1 MAVNNGIRDKGN
13 ENSSKEDNN
22 LKTSVLD
29 ESVIRSR
36 GKGTDEDVAAFIA
49 ANRSWIPSFN
59 SFYCEFR
66 AFFTVFTFL
75 TRLPGPYWVDH
86 HAVHL
91 GTILE
96 RSKKMDREIQKET
109 QPSSDS
115 IFGDINND
123 MIESG
128 KNLRRTLNLVAIGL
142 LALLALFVIYLFF

>member
-1 MAVNNGIRDKGN
+1 M
-13 ENSSKEDNN
+13 
-22 LKTSVLD
+22 
-29 ESVIRSR
+29 
-36 GKGTDEDVAAFIA
+36 
-49 ANRSWIPSFN
+49 
-59 SFYCEFR
+59 
-66 AFFTVFTFL
+66 
-75 TRLPGPYWVDH
+75 DH

-142 LALLALFVIYLFF
+142 SALLALFVIYLFF

>member
-1 MAVNNGIRDKGN
+1 M
-13 ENSSKEDNN
+13 
-22 LKTSVLD
+22 
-29 ESVIRSR
+29 
-36 GKGTDEDVAAFIA
+36 
-49 ANRSWIPSFN
+49 
-59 SFYCEFR
+59 
-66 AFFTVFTFL
+66 
-75 TRLPGPYWVDH
+75 DH

-91 GTILE
+91 GMILE
-96 RSKKMDREIQKET
+96 RSKKMEKEIQKET

>member
-1 MAVNNGIRDKGN
+1 M
-13 ENSSKEDNN
+13 
-22 LKTSVLD
+22 
-29 ESVIRSR
+29 
-36 GKGTDEDVAAFIA
+36 
-49 ANRSWIPSFN
+49 
-59 SFYCEFR
+59 
-66 AFFTVFTFL
+66 
-75 TRLPGPYWVDH
+75 DH

-96 RSKKMDREIQKET
+96 RSKKMDKEIQKET

-128 KNLRRTLNLVAIGL
+128 KNLRKTLNLVAIVL

>member
-1 MAVNNGIRDKGN
+1 M
-13 ENSSKEDNN
+13 
-22 LKTSVLD
+22 
-29 ESVIRSR
+29 
-36 GKGTDEDVAAFIA
+36 
-49 ANRSWIPSFN
+49 
-59 SFYCEFR
+59 
-66 AFFTVFTFL
+66 
-75 TRLPGPYWVDH
+75 DH

-96 RSKKMDREIQKET
+96 RSKKMDKEIQKGT

-142 LALLALFVIYLFF
+142 LALLALFVIYLIF

>member
-1 MAVNNGIRDKGN
+1 M
-13 ENSSKEDNN
+13 
-22 LKTSVLD
+22 
-29 ESVIRSR
+29 
-36 GKGTDEDVAAFIA
+36 
-49 ANRSWIPSFN
+49 
-59 SFYCEFR
+59 
-66 AFFTVFTFL
+66 
-75 TRLPGPYWVDH
+75 DH

-96 RSKKMDREIQKET
+96 RSKKMDKEIQKVT

>member
-1 MAVNNGIRDKGN
+1 M
-13 ENSSKEDNN
+13 
-22 LKTSVLD
+22 
-29 ESVIRSR
+29 
-36 GKGTDEDVAAFIA
+36 
-49 ANRSWIPSFN
+49 
-59 SFYCEFR
+59 
-66 AFFTVFTFL
+66 
-75 TRLPGPYWVDH
+75 DH

-96 RSKKMDREIQKET
+96 RSKEMDKEIQKET

-142 LALLALFVIYLFF
+142 VALLALFVIYLFF

>member
-1 MAVNNGIRDKGN
+1 M
-13 ENSSKEDNN
+13 
-22 LKTSVLD
+22 
-29 ESVIRSR
+29 
-36 GKGTDEDVAAFIA
+36 
-49 ANRSWIPSFN
+49 
-59 SFYCEFR
+59 
-66 AFFTVFTFL
+66 
-75 TRLPGPYWVDH
+75 DH

-96 RSKKMDREIQKET
+96 RSKKIDKEIQKET

-128 KNLRRTLNLVAIGL
+128 KNLRRTLNLVAIVL

>member
-1 MAVNNGIRDKGN
+1 M
-13 ENSSKEDNN
+13 
-22 LKTSVLD
+22 
-29 ESVIRSR
+29 
-36 GKGTDEDVAAFIA
+36 
-49 ANRSWIPSFN
+49 
-59 SFYCEFR
+59 
-66 AFFTVFTFL
+66 
-75 TRLPGPYWVDH
+75 DH

-128 KNLRRTLNLVAIGL
+128 KNLRRTLNLVAIVL

>member
-1 MAVNNGIRDKGN
+1 M
-13 ENSSKEDNN
+13 
-22 LKTSVLD
+22 
-29 ESVIRSR
+29 
-36 GKGTDEDVAAFIA
+36 
-49 ANRSWIPSFN
+49 
-59 SFYCEFR
+59 
-66 AFFTVFTFL
+66 
-75 TRLPGPYWVDH
+75 DH

-96 RSKKMDREIQKET
+96 RSKKMDKEIQKET

-128 KNLRRTLNLVAIGL
+128 KNLRRTLNLVAIVL